1 MIRGYPTLWV
11 LLVLSIWESPSLTT
25 VNAFVGLATRSAQQL
40 GGRSTDASA
49 KRGPASRSRCPL
61 RTHGRAAASSSAEI
75 ADTAVEEKEGNTA
88 VEAAAAS
95 GGGAD
100 TRKRRSRKKKREEA
114 RIRVTTADQMR
125 ELLSQ
130 EGGKRLL
137 DLDARGDSQA
147 MLEAREDEHPVLEAL
162 RNRLKAG
169 TKPGSHEDGLK
180 VGLAIEGGGMRGCV
194 SAGMIAAVVTL
205 GLMDT
210 FDAVYGSSA
219 GSLVGAYAIAGQ
231 EGMPRL
237 GCSVYYDTLTGTG
250 RHFIDTRQIFRS
262 MGLGLLGTV
271 VTRWRGLKELV
282 REKWGSP
289 VLNLNYLLHDVVERQ
304 RPLDWDG
311 FWKKQATQPLHVIAS
326 GVTSEKAVVLTSRGG
341 HFKTLREL
349 TECMRA
355 SMLLPGITGP
365 MVTLPNV
372 DEQLVDS
379 QLYQQIPFQ
388 TAIDDGCTHVLV
400 LRSRPDGTNLL
411 GKPKI
416 VERLITHRFFKRKS
430 KDPVSYK
437 FMKSGGHK
445 KLYAESVLTLNEAAA
460 AKAGDAGPYLMP
472 MCLPAPEPEVGRL
485 ERGRENILEG
495 VRKGYEHA
503 HLLLRRTAPQH
514 PTAGMDG
521 REAALEAFPDSIL
534 AEEMDPVVKEILERS
549 AAAEDKGEARDQP
562 ASLVS

>member
-1 MIRGYPTLWV
+1 
-11 LLVLSIWESPSLTT
+11 
-25 VNAFVGLATRSAQQL
+25 
-40 GGRSTDASA
+40 
-49 KRGPASRSRCPL
+49 
-61 RTHGRAAASSSAEI
+61 
-75 ADTAVEEKEGNTA
+75 
-88 VEAAAAS
+88 
-95 GGGAD
+95 
-100 TRKRRSRKKKREEA
+100 
-114 RIRVTTADQMR
+114 MR
-125 ELLSQ
+125 NLLSE
-130 EGGKRLL
+130 EGGKTLF

-147 MLEAREDEHPVLEAL
+147 MLEAREDDHPVLEVL
-162 RNRLKAG
+162 RDRLKAG
-169 TKPGSHEDGLK
+169 TKPGSHGDGLK

-219 GSLVGAYAIAGQ
+219 GSLIGAYAIAGQ

-237 GCSVYYDTLTGTG
+237 GCSVYYDTLTGSG
-250 RHFIDTRQIFRS
+250 RHFIDTRQIYRS
-262 MGLGLLGTV
+262 MGLGLVGTV
-271 VTRWRGLKELV
+271 VTRWRGLKELI

-289 VLNLNYLLHDVVERQ
+289 VLNLDYLLHDVVERQ

-326 GVTSEKAVVLTSRGG
+326 GVTSEKAVVLTSKAG

-379 QLYQQIPFQ
+379 QLYEQIPFQ
-388 TAIDDGCTHVLV
+388 TALDDGCTHVLV
-400 LRSRPDGTNLL
+400 LRSRPDGGNLL

-416 VERLITHRFFKRKS
+416 VERLIARRFFKRKS

-437 FMKSGGHK
+437 FLKSSGHK
-445 KLYAESVLTLNEAAA
+445 RLYAESVLTLNEAAK
-460 AKAGDAGPYLMP
+460 AKAGDAGPHVMP
-472 MCLPAPEPEVGRL
+472 LCLPPPEPEVGRL
-485 ERGRENILEG
+485 ERARENILEG

-514 PTAGMDG
+514 ATAGMDG

-534 AEEMDPVVKEILERS
+534 AEEMDPVIKEVLERS
-549 AAAEDKGEARDQP
+549 AASVDKGEAR
-562 ASLVS
+562 A